1 MKTTDLIL
9 FLAMQTAAWLF
20 FSKFFT
26 FAVN

>member
-1 MKTTDLIL
+1 MEITDLIL
-9 FLAMQTAAWLF
+9 FLTMQSAAWLF